1 VAPLSDRQNTEK
13 LDVDGDLLYFAYRT
27 RLYGLSEQRDYPK
40 YLCLQVKTMLYL
52 GIDIGKNT
60 HVASLIDESA
70 KPLFKAFSF
79 TNTVDGAN
87 SLLDKVSHHA
97 NCVSDVEIGMEA
109 TGHYWLSAYSFLVE
123 YGYVVHVV
131 NPIQTDGWRKGVE
144 IRNRKTDAIDSVLIA
159 DLIRYGN
166 FVETSLADENTMSL
180 RNLSR
185 FRNYLVSSIGDLKRK
200 AVCVLD
206 QVFPEYQSVFSNI
219 FGKTSKELLL
229 HFQTA
234 YDFSNITAEQLENAL
249 ENISFK
255 GFAKNKL
262 SKISEIAANSFG
274 LSFCCDSFSLQ
285 LKLLLEQIKFI
296 EPQVSDVESEI
307 KQILDKINS
316 PITSIPGIGSVN
328 AAVILGEIGDI
339 NRFSNPSKL
348 VAYAGIDATVSQSG
362 EYKSPNGKM
371 SKRGSAYLRTALFQ
385 AALIAAFHDPT
396 FSAFYQKKRSE
407 GKHHLT
413 AVGAVARKLCNVIH
427 AVLKNNSPYQIQS

>member
-1 VAPLSDRQNTEK
+1 
-13 LDVDGDLLYFAYRT
+13 
-27 RLYGLSEQRDYPK
+27 
-40 YLCLQVKTMLYL
+40 MLYL

-70 KPLFKAFSF
+70 KSLFKAFSF
-79 TNTVDGAN
+79 SNTTDGAT
-87 SLLDKVSHHA
+87 SLIDKLSFHAKSVSE
-97 NCVSDVEIGMEA
+97 VEIGMEA

-123 YGYVVHVV
+123 CGYVVHVL

-159 DLIRYGN
+159 ELIRYGN

-185 FRNYLVSSIGDLKRK
+185 FRNYLVSSISDLKRK
-200 AVCVLD
+200 VICVLD

-219 FGKTSKELLL
+219 FGETSKELLL

-234 YDFSNITAEQLENAL
+234 DDFNNITAEQLKNAL

-262 SKISEIAANSFG
+262 SKISELAANSFG
-274 LSFCCDSFSLQ
+274 LSFCRDSFSLQ
-285 LKLLLEQIKFI
+285 LKLLIEQIKFI
-296 EPQVSDVESEI
+296 EAQVDDVESEI
-307 KQILDKINS
+307 KQILIKINS
-316 PITSIPGIGSVN
+316 PITSIPGVGSVN

-348 VAYAGIDATVSQSG
+348 AAYAGIDATVNQSG
-362 EYKSPNGKM
+362 EFKSQNGKM
-371 SKRGSAYLRTALFQ
+371 SKRGSPYLRKALFQ

-413 AVGAVARKLCNVIH
+413 AVGAVARKLCNIIH
-427 AVLKNNSPYQIQS
+427 AVLISNSPYRIQ